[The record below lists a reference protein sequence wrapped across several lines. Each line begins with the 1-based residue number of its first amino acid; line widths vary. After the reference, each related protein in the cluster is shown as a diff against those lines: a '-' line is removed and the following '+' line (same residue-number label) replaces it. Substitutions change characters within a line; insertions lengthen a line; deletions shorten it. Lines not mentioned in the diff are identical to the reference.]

1 MKKIIISSIFVLVS
15 AISWWLIS
23 PLFINVEVNEE
34 APISLAEHEKIKN
47 SMQDSIIK
55 DTMPMTSSLNQNKK
69 LGSFVDGDSSHKVS
83 GDLLVLSNK
92 QSSYLR
98 FENFDATNGP
108 DLYVVLSSNKNP
120 KKDGLGKMLIIEKL
134 KGNKGNQNYSL
145 KGINL
150 KDYESVLIYCKAFS
164 VVFGYA
170 SIKE

>member
-1 MKKIIISSIFVLVS
+1 MKKIIISSIFILVS
-15 AISWWLIS
+15 VISWWLLS
-23 PLFINVEVNEE
+23 PLFINVEVNE
-34 APISLAEHEKIKN
+34 AVPISLAEHEKIKN

-55 DTMPMTSSLNQNKK
+55 DVMPTSLANENKK
-69 LGSFVDGDSSHKVS
+69 LGSFIDGDSSHKVS
-83 GDLLVLSNK
+83 GDLLLLVNK
-92 QSSYLR
+92 DSSYLR
-98 FENFDATNGP
+98 FENFDSTNGP

-145 KGINL
+145 KGISLN
-150 KDYESVLIYCKAFS
+150 DYESVLIYCKAFS